1 MIMFCKNPT
10 EKRITDINNPA
21 QPASKTTSH
30 EVEFSCPETYLS
42 SSKKVY
48 QSSGQGWVF
57 FTATG
62 LLVE

>member
-1 MIMFCKNPT
+1 MFCKNPT

-48 QSSGQGWVF
+48 QSSGQG
-57 FTATG
+57 
-62 LLVE
+62 